1 MKITEKKIKNQFE
14 KLSVE
19 QDFSKIVNDA
29 FSIALSSHKG
39 QRRKYSDEPLL
50 AHPFRVMKKLLP
62 LNPSDE
68 ILAASLLHDVVEDT
82 ETSLEEIE
90 RKFGTYVAELVK
102 GVTKRGKKDPL
113 EILEDT
119 AKDYSEVILIRLA
132 DRLDNFSDRDSLPE
146 RVLQK
151 YYSQNPKLLD
161 ISRMYNIKN
170 DLVDELRELEC
181 D

>member
-1 MKITEKKIKNQFE
+1 MSKTKFRELSPDPIYNSIRISKFINYVMRKGKKSIAR
-14 KLSVE
+14 
-19 QDFSKIVNDA
+19 KIVYAA
-29 FSIALSSHKG
+29 FDIIREK
-39 QRRKYSDEPLL
+39 
-50 AHPFRVMKKLLP
+50 
-62 LNPSDE
+62 
-68 ILAASLLHDVVEDT
+68 T
-82 ETSLEEIE
+82 
-90 RKFGTYVAELVK
+90 
-102 GVTKRGKKDPL
+102 KKDPL

-161 ISRMYNIKN
+161 ISRRYNIKN